1 MPGMV
6 MSFAEI
12 ARACGGELRGR
23 NLSRSS
29 APRGISTDS
38 RKLKR
43 GDLYVALRGER
54 YDGHQFI
61 KAAVEQGATGV
72 VAAKVSPALRSWMEK
87 RGTVL
92 IQVDDTLKALQEIA
106 GEFRRLCGARVIAIT
121 GSFGK
126 TLTKDFLASILSRR
140 HRVIQAE
147 KSFNNEVGVPLTLL
161 KIRKDTEF
169 AVVEM
174 GSRGFGHLRDLVRFS
189 RPDIGVVTGIGHVH
203 MQFFRTLEG
212 VARAKGE
219 LLEGLPEDGCMVIN
233 RDDPFYKYLRNLNR
247 CGAISFGLR
256 SGAAVRAREVKLDGM
271 GHASFVLELK
281 GGDSRRV
288 RLPLPGRHNVINALA
303 AAAGAVAAGATL
315 EEIAE
320 GLREAKL
327 TEWRMEMITKADDI
341 TIINDAY
348 NANPA
353 SMQAALETMRD
364 IAQGRRTV
372 AVLGEMAE
380 LGSFSEEAHRRV
392 GEQAV
397 EYGTDILIAVGRKGR
412 IVAKAAREKGLP
424 KGSVFFASSVED
436 AAFILRAII
445 EPGDV
450 VLIKG
455 SRFLGMEKLADLV
468 A

>member
-1 MPGMV
+1 MAGMG
-6 MSFAEI
+6 MSFSEI
-12 ARACGGELRGR
+12 ARACDGELQGDRKKFS
-23 NLSRSS
+23 SR
-29 APRGISTDS
+29 PRGIATDS
-38 RKLKR
+38 RKIKK
-43 GDLYVALRGER
+43 GELYVALRGER

-61 KAAVEQGATGV
+61 KEVMEKGAAGV
-72 VAAKVSPALRSWMEK
+72 VAAKASPALKSWIAE
-87 RGTVL
+87 REGVL
-92 IQVDDTLKALQEIA
+92 ILVNDTLMALQEIA
-106 GEFRRLCGARVIAIT
+106 GAFRRLCVARVIGVT

-161 KIRKDTEF
+161 RMRKDTEF
-169 AVVEM
+169 AVLEM
-174 GSRGFGHLRDLVRFS
+174 GSRGFGHIKELVRFS
-189 RPDIGVVTGIGHVH
+189 QPDIGVITGIGYAH

-219 LLEGLPEDGCMVIN
+219 LLGGLPEDGFMVVN
-233 RDDPFYKYLRNLNR
+233 RDDPFYNYFRALNR
-247 CGAISFGLR
+247 CREISFGLR
-256 SGAAVRAREVKLDGM
+256 AGAAVRARDIKLDRS
-271 GHASFVLELK
+271 GHASFTLELK
-281 GGDSRRV
+281 GGDNRKI

-315 EEIAE
+315 EEMEE
-320 GLREAKL
+320 GLAEARL
-327 TEWRMEMITKADDI
+327 TEWRMEMITKAEEI

-353 SMQAALETMRD
+353 SMKAALETLRE

-380 LGSFSEEAHRRV
+380 LGGFSEAAHREV
-392 GEQAV
+392 GELAV
-397 EYGTDILIAVGRKGR
+397 EYGTDILIAVGKKGR
-412 IVAKAAREKGLP
+412 IIAKAAREKGLP
-424 KGSVFFASSVED
+424 KGSVFFASGVDD

-455 SRFLGMEKLADLV
+455 SRFLGMERLADMV